1 MPQRAAKWHG
11 FFSRRGIFFL
21 IMVMTIL
28 GTSGAFFFGD
38 AAHAANYVALF
49 PSSEGQTCADNG
61 SRLGTL
67 LEAHNLSAQTRE
79 VFPHLQGALL
89 DLEASQKE
97 ALLREIPGTVLISSA
112 RTFRHCAEEAEPST
126 KKSVTPWH
134 VLWASY
140 AGLTEGISSY
150 AWDSVV
156 IAVMDTG
163 VNRHRDFSEALIY
176 WSLGYNTLTGISGT
190 EEAVYDDQGHGTTVT
205 GTIVGRE
212 TGITPQVGIIPIK
225 CADSSGYSST
235 EDLAKSVD
243 YLLGLLSGPLAN
255 RHLICNFSFAT
266 SGNTFYRDEEMEM
279 FFKTLF
285 DRISAAGGLFFAA
298 AGNENQ
304 NVNQRY
310 VYPSRISSQIFLA
323 VAGTTETGHLAT
335 SFSNYGDRTIDI
347 ATPGNAIVT
356 TLRDGESL
364 QSVNGT
370 SFASPI
376 AAATAAALWA
386 RNRDLVNWQVRNVL
400 LNAVDTPLWTAGNSM
415 APAASV
421 AVISGGDM
429 APEKLRESFFVNS
442 TKGIVPKALNLVN
455 DSEEN
460 SLGGGCH
467 VGATEAPALLLM
479 LLPLAGFCI
488 ARKF

>member
-1 MPQRAAKWHG
+1 M
-11 FFSRRGIFFL
+11 
-21 IMVMTIL
+21 
-28 GTSGAFFFGD
+28 
-38 AAHAANYVALF
+38 
-49 PSSEGQTCADNG
+49 
-61 SRLGTL
+61 
-67 LEAHNLSAQTRE
+67 
-79 VFPHLQGALL
+79 
-89 DLEASQKE
+89 
-97 ALLREIPGTVLISSA
+97 
-112 RTFRHCAEEAEPST
+112 
-126 KKSVTPWH
+126 
-134 VLWASY
+134 
-140 AGLTEGISSY
+140 
-150 AWDSVV
+150 
-156 IAVMDTG
+156 
-163 VNRHRDFSEALIY
+163 
-176 WSLGYNTLTGISGT
+176 
-190 EEAVYDDQGHGTTVT
+190 
-205 GTIVGRE
+205 
-212 TGITPQVGIIPIK
+212 
-225 CADSSGYSST
+225 
-235 EDLAKSVD
+235 
-243 YLLGLLSGPLAN
+243 
-255 RHLICNFSFAT
+255 
-266 SGNTFYRDEEMEM
+266 
-279 FFKTLF
+279 
-285 DRISAAGGLFFAA
+285 
-298 AGNENQ
+298 
-304 NVNQRY
+304 
-310 VYPSRISSQIFLA
+310 
-323 VAGTTETGHLAT
+323 
-335 SFSNYGDRTIDI
+335 